1 MGLYNIVTGQNIYG
15 VICRKEVVPYGPGV
29 VTLRY
34 KIITS
39 EIVLGHERDAASV
52 TTSS

>member
-1 MGLYNIVTGQNIYG
+1 MGNNIVTGQNVCSGIY
-15 VICRKEVVPYGPGV
+15 CKEVVSYGPGMV
-29 VTLRY
+29 SLRY

-39 EIVLGHERDAASV
+39 EIVLGYERDAASV